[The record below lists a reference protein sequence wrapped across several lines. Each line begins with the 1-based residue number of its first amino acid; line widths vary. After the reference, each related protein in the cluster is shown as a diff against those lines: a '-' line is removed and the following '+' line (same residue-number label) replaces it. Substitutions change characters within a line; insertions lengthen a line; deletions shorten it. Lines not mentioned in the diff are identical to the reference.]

1 MPPLDGTS
9 HASDEIVE
17 GALVSPSG
25 HVYAIRAGIPDFT
38 YPAKLLPSDEEFL
51 RKYESGARQY
61 DPGLEWLFRSFY
73 LDQQS
78 VRISMVARLD
88 LHPGAGV
95 LEVGCGTGKDTVQ
108 IAAALSGTG
117 EIFAQDISPAM
128 IEIAKTAT
136 AGASV
141 PIEFFVGNAAYLPFA
156 DQEFDAVF
164 HFGGDF
170 LKDIFHMRP
179 GIR

>member
-1 MPPLDGTS
+1 MIGAHSSREIRSVKRAAASRYRSVTTKEPLKLEVSGTS
-9 HASDEIVE
+9 SDEIVE

-108 IAAALSGTG
+108 IAAALSGNG
-117 EIFAQDISPAM
+117 EIFA
-128 IEIAKTAT
+128 
-136 AGASV
+136 
-141 PIEFFVGNAAYLPFA
+141 
-156 DQEFDAVF
+156 
-164 HFGGDF
+164 
-170 LKDIFHMRP
+170 
-179 GIR
+179 